1 MNFQTATMSELV
13 NWYNLR
19 AERPVKRFSD
29 RRTAERRCA
38 ELAAELAAPQLIAHV
53 EPETETEVTENPYK
67 EGTTSAALFDAL
79 KAHEATKG
87 ADVQGYRFHCLTH
100 CPHCGTHLDNGVG
113 EHMQEVNGTYV
124 KHDRFQYECLA
135 CGEEFGPEIQK
146 RSATDK
152 KTIGPRPA
160 MVESLKLD
168 RRIVNLETNEVYA
181 NACRVWKAGL
191 VSSAQGDRLS
201 AELYRAAKSGDLQK
215 QVTVNGRRFA
225 LACGLGL

>member
-1 MNFQTATMSELV
+1 MNFQTATMQELV
-13 NWYNLR
+13 AYYNLR
-19 AERPVKRFSD
+19 AEKPVKRFSD

-38 ELAAELAAPQLIAHV
+38 GLAAELAAPQLIEAV
-53 EPETETEVTENPYK
+53 EPEPVENPYV
-67 EGTTSAALFDAL
+67 EGTTSARLFDAL
-79 KAHEATKG
+79 AKHTPAASEGVHDHSTHG
-87 ADVQGYRFHCLTH
+87 LTQ
-100 CPHCGTHLDNGVG
+100 CPHCGTHLRNGVG
-113 EHMQEVNGTYV
+113 CHGDEVNGV
-124 KHDRFQYECLA
+124 RIKHEQFQFACLA

-146 RSATDK
+146 RAASGKVA
-152 KTIGPRPA
+152 GPRPA

-201 AELYRAAKSGDLQK
+201 AELYKAAKAGDLHK

>member
-13 NWYNLR
+13 SWYNLR

-38 ELAAELAAPQLIAHV
+38 ELAAELAAPQLIEQLAPQTAQV
-53 EPETETEVTENPYK
+53 DAS
-67 EGTTSAALFDAL
+67 EGV
-79 KAHEATKG
+79 H
-87 ADVQGYRFHCLTH
+87 GYTHHGLTH
-100 CPHCGTHLDNGVG
+100 CPHCGAHLTNGVG

-146 RSATDK
+146 RSVTDK

>member
-1 MNFQTATMSELV
+1 MNFQTATMQELV
-13 NWYNLR
+13 AYYNLR
-19 AERPVKRFSD
+19 AEKPVKRFSD
-29 RRTAERRCA
+29 RRAAERRCA
-38 ELAAELAAPQLIAHV
+38 ELAAELAAPQLIQAV
-53 EPETETEVTENPYK
+53 EPVVEVDAG
-67 EGTTSAALFDAL
+67 EGV
-79 KAHEATKG
+79 H
-87 ADVQGYRFHCLTH
+87 GYSTHGLTH
-100 CPHCGTHLDNGVG
+100 CPHCGTHLCNGVG

-124 KHDRFQYECLA
+124 KHEKFQYECLG

-146 RSATDK
+146 RAASGKVA
-152 KTIGPRPA
+152 GPRPA

-191 VSSAQGDRLS
+191 VSAAQGDRLS
-201 AELYRAAKSGDLQK
+201 AELYKAAKTGDLHK

>member
-29 RRTAERRCA
+29 RKTAERRCA
-38 ELAAELAAPQLIAHV
+38 ELAAELAAPQLIARV
-53 EPETETEVTENPYK
+53 EPETETEVAENPYK

-79 KAHEATKG
+79 KAHESAKSEG
-87 ADVQGYRFHCLTH
+87 VHGYEHH
-100 CPHCGTHLDNGVG
+100 GQVNCPHCGTHLGNGVG

-124 KHDRFQYECLA
+124 KHDKFQYECLA
-135 CGEEFGPEIQK
+135 CGEEFGPEIKK
-146 RSATDK
+146 RDPAEK

>member
-29 RRTAERRCA
+29 RKTAERRCA
-38 ELAAELAAPQLIAHV
+38 ELAAELAAPQPIAHV
-53 EPETETEVTENPYK
+53 EPETETEVAENPYK
-67 EGTTSAALFDAL
+67 EGSTSAALFDAL
-79 KAHEATKG
+79 KAHESAKSEG
-87 ADVQGYRFHCLTH
+87 VHGYEHH
-100 CPHCGTHLDNGVG
+100 GQVNCPHCGTHLGNGVG

-124 KHDRFQYECLA
+124 KHDKFQYECLA

-146 RSATDK
+146 RDPAEK
-152 KTIGPRPA
+152 KTVGPRPA

-168 RRIVNLETNEVYA
+168 RRIVDLETGEVHA

-191 VSSAQGDRLS
+191 ISAAQCDRLS
-201 AELYRAAKSGDLQK
+201 AQLYKAAKAGDLQK
-215 QVTVNGRRFA
+215 RVTVNGRKFA
-225 LACGLGL
+225 LAVSVNL

>member
-1 MNFQTATMSELV
+1 MNFQTATMQELV
-13 NWYNLR
+13 SYYNLR
-19 AERPVKRFSD
+19 AERPVKRFAD
-29 RRTAERRCA
+29 RKTAERRC
-38 ELAAELAAPQLIAHV
+38 EQLAAELAAPQLIAQV
-53 EPETETEVTENPYK
+53 EPETDPSEGVYGYK
-67 EGTTSAALFDAL
+67 NHG
-79 KAHEATKG
+79 H
-87 ADVQGYRFHCLTH
+87 VN

-113 EHMQEVNGTYV
+113 EHMQEVNGTHV

-146 RSATDK
+146 RSVTDK